1 MDDSAR
7 LAIESI
13 FNHESNLD
21 TYVPQ
26 GAVAQSAPTGC
37 ASVAFQQA
45 FNYFPLSL
53 YQIISCYRGGG
64 GARRAGYAW
73 GMGGRGALR
82 PPVRALSCED
92 EIKMLEFF
100 SMYRQLLSK
109 FIL

>member
-82 PPVRALSCED
+82 PPGAIVRRRDQDVRILFDVSSAS
-92 EIKMLEFF
+92 LEV
-100 SMYRQLLSK
+100 